1 MHFKHAHCVL
11 FGCMHQ
17 NGQLCIMF
25 AFRDLS
31 MNTPAS
37 ECSEISEV
45 LPAIEGKLAI
55 CLWAKFLIFDD
66 GVIMLP
72 APKTVRHVIECNKI
86 LVCVWMGSILA
97 CINSISKLQTDLDLS
112 TPSSSCHKQN
122 TRILLDKQKSTDQQT
137 KIHWS
142 YKTNKKQQSYKT
154 NKKAS
159 IL

>member
-1 MHFKHAHCVL
+1 MFCLAACTRTGSSVL
-11 FGCMHQ
+11 CLLSVIYLWTHLHQ
-17 NGQLCIMF
+17 S
-25 AFRDLS
+25 AR
-31 MNTPAS
+31 
-37 ECSEISEV
+37 EISEV

-112 TPSSSCHKQN
+112 IPSSSCHKQN

-137 KIHWS
+137 KIHRP
-142 YKTNKKQQSYKT
+142 YKTNQKQQSYKT
-154 NKKAS
+154 NKIAS